1 MGSPWNNGFCVA
13 LAVNRREQTLIEPL
27 SSHLLGGAAAL
38 ASAFL
43 WAVSAILFRRV
54 GDAVSAMGINLAKG
68 LVALACMAALLLPT
82 GLAGVDPD
90 SLTALAIS
98 GLVGITL
105 GDTLYFMTLVR
116 LGPRRT
122 LLVGALIPVVTA
134 LIAAVMLGERVPLLA
149 WLGMALTIT
158 GVTTV
163 LWQRSAEADRG
174 QGKNGVGKGVEW
186 RRSGLFFALLF
197 VFANA
202 LGIIASKLGVAD
214 MPALEATFIRQAFAI
229 AGLTFWGLMLR
240 DLLGWVRPLRD
251 VRLLKPLLLAA
262 LIGAFLGTWLSI
274 VALKYTYVAVA
285 ATLNSTSPLFIL
297 PLAAVM
303 MGERIRVREV
313 LGAAT
318 AVAGVGLYFVS
329 LG

>member
-1 MGSPWNNGFCVA
+1 MEEYFLRQPCRDPLF
-13 LAVNRREQTLIEPL
+13 IEPL

-54 GDAVSAMGINLAKG
+54 GDGVPATGINLAKG
-68 LVALACMAALLLPT
+68 LVALLCMAALLLPT
-82 GLAGVDPD
+82 GLSGIDPT

-98 GLVGITL
+98 GLIGITF
-105 GDTLYFMTLVR
+105 GDTLYFLTLVR

-122 LLVGALIPVVTA
+122 LLMGALIPVVTA
-134 LIAAVMLGERVPLLA
+134 LIAVLMLGERVPLLA
-149 WLGMALTIT
+149 WLGMSLTII
-158 GVTTV
+158 GVTYV
-163 LWQRSAEADRG
+163 LWQRSGGSE
-174 QGKNGVGKGVEW
+174 NVEL
-186 RRSGLFFALLF
+186 RRSGLFFGLLF
-197 VFANA
+197 VLTNA
-202 LGIIASKLGVAD
+202 LGIIASKVGVAD
-214 MPALEATFIRQAFAI
+214 LPALEATFIRQVFAI

-251 VRLLKPLLLAA
+251 VRLLKPLLLAS

-297 PLAAVM
+297 PLAALM
-303 MGERIRVREV
+303 MGERIRGREV

-318 AVAGVGLYFVS
+318 AVGGVGLYFVS
-329 LG
+329 LGGYRIWG